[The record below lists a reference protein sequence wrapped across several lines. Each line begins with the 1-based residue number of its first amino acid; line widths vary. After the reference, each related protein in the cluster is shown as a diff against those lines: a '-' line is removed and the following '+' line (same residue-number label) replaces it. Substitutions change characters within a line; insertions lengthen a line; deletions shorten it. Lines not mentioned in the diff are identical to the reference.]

1 MIIRRNL
8 RKTGGFALLEVLLAS
23 VILAVALTSVLAVT
37 SHATRYVADFRRAA
51 RASQILQQRMEDIR
65 LLSWSQLAVYPT
77 NFVDTAIGVYTGQV
91 TQTTVDSFN
100 GATTVKCV
108 TLTLT
113 WRSQTGRPVT
123 NTLTS
128 LVGNGGINT
137 YIF

>member
-1 MIIRRNL
+1 MTRQKL
-8 RKTGGFALLEVLLAS
+8 HKTGGFTLLEVLLAS

-37 SHATRYVADFRRAA
+37 SHATRYVADFRKAA

-65 LLSWSQLAVYPT
+65 LLSWSQLAAYPT

-91 TQTTVDSFN
+91 TQTVVDTFN
-100 GATTVKCV
+100 GTPTVKCV

-113 WRSQTGRPVT
+113 WHSQLGRPVT